1 MRERIA
7 FQTRSEVDD
16 GFGSVTTGPYETVF
30 EEPARLKPGLGSETV
45 IAARLAGTQP
55 YTMTVRSSV
64 RTREITPAWQAVDVR
79 NPSRI
84 FDIKAI
90 ANPDEWGGMLNI
102 VVVQQ

>member
-7 FQTRSEVDD
+7 FQTRTEVDD
-16 GFGSVTTGPYETVF
+16 GFGNVTSGPFETVF

-55 YTMTVRSSV
+55 YTMTIRSST
-64 RTREITPAWQAVDVR
+64 RTRQITPAWQAVDAR
-79 NPSRI
+79 NPTRI

-90 ANPDEWGGMLNI
+90 ANPDEWSSNLNL
-102 VVVQQ
+102 VVVEQ